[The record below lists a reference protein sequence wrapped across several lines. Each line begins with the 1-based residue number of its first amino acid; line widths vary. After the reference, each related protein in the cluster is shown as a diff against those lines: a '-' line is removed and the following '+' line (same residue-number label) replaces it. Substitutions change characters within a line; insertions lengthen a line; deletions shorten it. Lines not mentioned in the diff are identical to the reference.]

1 MLKKLRI
8 KFTLIYILTSG
19 IILGCLCAWYLYMS
33 EAQLKNQNDI
43 TFKSNINSIIY
54 KLQSGKI
61 IDNTWLSQME
71 AGNMLIIHIEDNR
84 KPLLFKGAFKNGTE
98 RKLLVEKAQRA
109 ALEKY
114 NFDIKASPRSSIDI
128 NSIAF
133 EITGNENEPYQA
145 AAVII
150 PSDRGWQ
157 SLTLLRDLSIQ
168 KSYMLHNRIR
178 FFASIIVVMI
188 SLSAFGW
195 WFSGKA
201 IQPIEASRRQQT
213 QFVAAASHELKS
225 PLAVLS
231 VSASALEICKSK
243 DEKQRF
249 LNTIINECRRMS
261 RLVDDLLLL
270 SSTDTKTWSFRTG
283 LVEPDTLII
292 NVYES
297 YEEIAKVKNQ
307 TLVLD
312 LPGEPLA
319 AVRGD
324 FQRMQQAL
332 GCILDNAVFY
342 TQTGGKIIL
351 GAFKDKRSLLIYVS
365 DNGPGINDED
375 KEKIFERFYRKDSSR
390 STKEHY
396 GLGLSISKEII
407 RLHGGKIY
415 VRDTEGGG
423 STFFIKLPLITNPAH

>member
-8 KFTLIYILTSG
+8 KFTFIYILTSG

-33 EAQLKNQNDI
+33 EAQLKIQNDI

-54 KLQSGKI
+54 KLQSSKI

-84 KPLLFKGAFKNGTE
+84 KPLLFKGAFKTGTE
-98 RKLLVEKAQRA
+98 RKLLVENAQRS

-114 NFDIKASPRSSIDI
+114 NFDIKEAPRSSIDI
-128 NSIAF
+128 NSITF
-133 EITGNENEPYQA
+133 GINGSGNEPYQA

-168 KSYMLHNRIR
+168 KSYMVQNRIK
-178 FFASIIVVMI
+178 FFAAIIVVMI

-201 IQPIEASRRQQT
+201 IHPIETSRRQQT

-249 LNTIINECRRMS
+249 LNTIINECKRMS

-270 SSTDTKTWSFRTG
+270 ASTDTKTWSFRTG
-283 LVEPDTLII
+283 LIEPDTLII
-292 NVYES
+292 NAYES
-297 YEEIAKVKNQ
+297 YEEIAKVKDQ
-307 TLVLD
+307 TLLLE
-312 LPGEPLA
+312 LPREPLA

-324 FQRMQQAL
+324 FQRIQQAL

-342 TQTGGKIIL
+342 TQGGGKIIL

-375 KEKIFERFYRKDSSR
+375 KEKIFERFYRKESSR

-396 GLGLSISKEII
+396 GLGLSVAREII

-415 VRDTEGGG
+415 VKDTEGGG